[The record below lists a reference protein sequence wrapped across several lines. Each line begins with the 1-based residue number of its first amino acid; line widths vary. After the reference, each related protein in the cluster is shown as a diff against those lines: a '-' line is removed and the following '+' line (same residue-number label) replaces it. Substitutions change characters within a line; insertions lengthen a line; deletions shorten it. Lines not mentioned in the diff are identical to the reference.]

1 MLQHQ
6 YLILAAL
13 LCTAA
18 TPPPAAPQPILSSP
32 QQIEAERT
40 LLTLLEH
47 PDVKAIQ
54 AGLRAE
60 LAKTEIGQT
69 PDGAATIARA
79 VECMTNS
86 LIFKEMVTYRPA
98 TDILWTTEDTPRA
111 WHGHIVGCTGTAG
124 DNPDNIYRGAFLRGG
139 ERYEVSGRFDLK
151 RRASQFIIQLG
162 PGEPGFAPKLAGLK
176 PEAVETLAVFDER
189 ELEIAPDG
197 SFRFTIGGA
206 SGAAKH
212 VVTPPGPVSIGFRD
226 SLSDWRQVPAQV
238 SIRHLDPVLPRA
250 YDPEELRRRVVGRV
264 GDYVRNWAEFPKYWF
279 GGLKPNTYGGPQG
292 REGGWGF
299 VTGLRF
305 ALAEDEALAVTISR
319 GGAGYTGF
327 QVVDPWTIAADARN
341 NLTSLNLAQAA
352 PDRDGNYT
360 YVIARSDP
368 GVSNWLDTTGL
379 NSGFAVIRWQATPVG
394 ATKDGLI
401 RSFKVIKLADAAK
414 LPGVARTTPA
424 RRQAQLTRRAAEWAL
439 RLR

>member
-162 PGEPGFAPKLAGLK
+162 PGEHGALGERQRRILMQRIELQQPSRQRLRPGPIG
-176 PEAVETLAVFDER
+176 TLASRTQLLHEDATYLRVNTLALSLHPLVER
-189 ELEIAPDG
+189 GRWRRVARQELTERLVPSRDITLEVRRAPVTGKRARHLRGIEAHQAALEHDADANAPQLVERLSQAGTATCGVGPAPDEMHQLITRDLHARRIREAYENG
-197 SFRFTIGGA
+197 EEHAGRRA
-206 SGAAKH
+206 DAELAALH
-212 VVTPPGPVSIGFRD
+212 
-226 SLSDWRQVPAQV
+226 
-238 SIRHLDPVLPRA
+238 H
-250 YDPEELRRRVVGRV
+250 
-264 GDYVRNWAEFPKYWF
+264 
-279 GGLKPNTYGGPQG
+279 GGPE
-292 REGGWGF
+292 R
-299 VTGLRF
+299 L
-305 ALAEDEALAVTISR
+305 
-319 GGAGYTGF
+319 
-327 QVVDPWTIAADARN
+327 
-341 NLTSLNLAQAA
+341 
-352 PDRDGNYT
+352 
-360 YVIARSDP
+360 
-368 GVSNWLDTTGL
+368 
-379 NSGFAVIRWQATPVG
+379 
-394 ATKDGLI
+394 
-401 RSFKVIKLADAAK
+401 
-414 LPGVARTTPA
+414 
-424 RRQAQLTRRAAEWAL
+424 QAQ
-439 RLR
+439 